1 MIYWFDLLAIQGTLK
16 SILQHHSS
24 KASIFLALNLLYGP
38 TFTSVHDYWK
48 NHSFDYMS
56 FVSKVKSLLF
66 NTLSRF
72 VIAFFPKEQVSF
84 NVIAAVTNHSD
95 FGVQEKKLTVS
106 TFSPSIYQEVMK
118 LDAMILGF

>member
-1 MIYWFDLLAIQGTLK
+1 
-16 SILQHHSS
+16 
-24 KASIFLALNLLYGP
+24 
-38 TFTSVHDYWK
+38 
-48 NHSFDYMS
+48 MS